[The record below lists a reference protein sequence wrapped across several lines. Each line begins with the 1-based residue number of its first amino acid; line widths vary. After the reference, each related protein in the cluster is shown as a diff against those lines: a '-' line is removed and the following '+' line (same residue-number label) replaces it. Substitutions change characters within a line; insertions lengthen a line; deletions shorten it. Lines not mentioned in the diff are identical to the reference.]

1 MGAIFMKTLIM
12 FVLAFIIAM
21 FVSLLIYW
29 IRNMLTSVRIASFFD
44 EKSKV
49 IVRRAQRIHK
59 IHVGNIS
66 VISGKVEQEM
76 HPELFD
82 FYKGVNEE
90 FVQPEDFH
98 GIFKPITRRKR
109 TIKKHKTVSKS

>member
-1 MGAIFMKTLIM
+1 MGAIFLKTLIM

-90 FVQPEDFH
+90 FVQPEDYY
-98 GIFKPITRRKR
+98 GVPNPIIRKKQSS
-109 TIKKHKTVSKS
+109 KKHKTASKS